1 MGLTVHK
8 LTTPI
13 TEEQVRNL
21 KVGDTLFVTGRVV
34 TARDRAHK
42 RALEYVKVGKAL
54 PITFEGI
61 AIFHCGPIAVK
72 EEKGW
77 RIVAA
82 GPTTS
87 TRMESF
93 EDEFIEKLKPRVI
106 IGKGGMGSRTVQA
119 AKKFG
124 AVYCDFTGGAA
135 LLAAERIKRV
145 EGVEWFDLGMPEAL
159 WIFEVE
165 DFGPTTVTIDTY
177 GNNLH
182 ETIDRDA
189 EQRKREIFKSLG
201 LSATS

>member
-1 MGLTVHK
+1 MTVHK

-13 TEEQVRNL
+13 TEEQVRKL
-21 KVGDTLFVTGRVV
+21 KVGDTIFVTGRVV

-124 AVYCDFTGGAA
+124 AIYCDFTGGAA

>member
-1 MGLTVHK
+1 LTVHK

-13 TEEQVRNL
+13 TEEQVRKL
-21 KVGDTLFVTGRVV
+21 KVGDTIFVTGRVV

-42 RALEYVKVGKAL
+42 RALEYVKAGKAL

-124 AVYCDFTGGAA
+124 AIYCDFTGGAA